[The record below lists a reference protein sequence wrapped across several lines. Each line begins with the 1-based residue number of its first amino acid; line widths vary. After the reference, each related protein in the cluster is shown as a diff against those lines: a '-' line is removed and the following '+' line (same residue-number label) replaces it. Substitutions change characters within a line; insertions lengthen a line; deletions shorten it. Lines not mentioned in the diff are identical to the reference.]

1 VFTGWLDD
9 DQKHAMLGGASLLV
23 LPSHQENFG
32 LCVMEALS
40 HSVPVLVSPN
50 VNLAAEIVSANA
62 GWVAAIDKDALA
74 MKLAEAL
81 SDEAEL
87 AKRGRAGRQLSQRYS
102 WENTAI
108 ELIDLYKNILAQR
121 RNGAA
126 EDRNG

>member
-1 VFTGWLDD
+1 
-9 DQKHAMLGGASLLV
+9 
-23 LPSHQENFG
+23 
-32 LCVMEALS
+32 MEALS

-74 MKLAEAL
+74 MKLAESL